1 MMSGADA
8 VQMVTALIN
17 NGAGHIKVIL
27 DNLVAW
33 MEEKEY
39 ISIEQM
45 KGSISLHHTTNP
57 AAYERASYMRI
68 LTDYRY

>member
-8 VQMVTALIN
+8 VQMVSAILEH
-17 NGAGHIKVIL
+17 GSSHIETVL
-27 DNLVAW
+27 QNLSAW

-39 ISIEQM
+39 ESIEQT
-45 KGSISLHHTTNP
+45 KGSISLHHTSNP
-57 AAYERASYMRI
+57 AAYERANYMRI